1 MEPGRILLIKTKREK
16 TYLGYWWVYWP
27 IIGWG
32 IFVVIHGF
40 NVSRIGKSW
49 EDKKIKEIME
59 KEK

>member
-1 MEPGRILLIKTKREK
+1 
-16 TYLGYWWVYWP
+16 LGYWWVYWP

-32 IFVVIHGF
+32 IFVAIHGF